1 MGALAQGGLW
11 FGGMAKTPWNLDRT
25 SSVSSAGSASATA
38 AGLVGFA
45 MGTETLGSIVS
56 PCVAC
61 GATGLRPT
69 YGRVSRYGAMALS
82 WTMDKVG
89 PICRS
94 VEDCA
99 LVFRAVLGRDGRDES
114 VIDAPFHWAPDAPL
128 SGLRAGYLKAEFD
141 NPRGDAK
148 PVYDETLETLRKLG
162 VRLEPV
168 SLPELP
174 AGPLRTILVA
184 EAAAAFDDLTRDG
197 GVNQLRGQEPNDWP
211 NTFRTSRL
219 IPAVEYIRAQR
230 ARTLLMRQ
238 MHELM
243 SKWDV
248 IVCPPGASLTVTNL
262 TGHPQV
268 VVPCG
273 FVKDRPYGLL
283 FTGRLFE
290 EGLPLQLALAFERA
304 TQWHNMHPKVD
315 WA

>member
-1 MGALAQGGLW
+1 
-11 FGGMAKTPWNLDRT
+11 
-25 SSVSSAGSASATA
+25 
-38 AGLVGFA
+38 

-56 PCVAC
+56 PSVAC
-61 GATGLRPT
+61 GVTGLRPT

-89 PICRS
+89 PLCRS

-99 LVFRAVLGRDGRDES
+99 LVFRSVIGRDGRDES
-114 VIDAPFHWAPDAPL
+114 VIDAPFHWAPDAPI
-128 SGLRAGYLKAEFD
+128 SGVRVGYLKAEFD
-141 NPRGDAK
+141 NPRGDSK
-148 PVYDETLETLRKLG
+148 PVYDQALATLRKLA

-168 SLPELP
+168 SLPEP
-174 AGPLRTILVA
+174 AAGPLRTILVA
-184 EAAAAFDDLTRDG
+184 EAAAAFDDLTREG
-197 GVNQLRGQEPNDWP
+197 SVNQLRGQESNDWP

-219 IPAVEYIRAQR
+219 IPAVEYLRAQR
-230 ARTLLMRQ
+230 TRTMLMRQ

-248 IVCPPGASLTVTNL
+248 IVCLPGASLTVTNL

-290 EGLPLQLALAFERA
+290 EGLPMRLALAFERA
-304 TQWHNMHPKVD
+304 TEWHNMHPKVD